1 MHWLELWARGRRS
14 GHTFGVAT
22 TSPPLPPIP
31 TVTTIDGVVEAI
43 GSIIDWSISVS
54 SRLGYFA
61 AMYKRITIAIGTAV
75 SQGEFQDG
83 PRMQRFDVA
92 FATRYFDALNG
103 YFHPTQFAKPTRS
116 WRANVRCGQQAG
128 ANHPAALVGRCGCAY
143 RSGSRHRRSNGGSR
157 RKAGG
162 AAQRLQHSQRGVS
175 QPGQRGSQR
184 PQ

>member
-1 MHWLELWARGRRS
+1 MGRE
-14 GHTFGVAT
+14 GKGGPAILPGVAT

-61 AMYKRITIAIGTAV
+61 AMYKRITIAICTAV

-103 YFHPTQFAKPTRS
+103 VLPPYPVREAEQRS
-116 WRANVRCGQQAG
+116 WRATFDAASRAEAIILQHLLAG
-128 ANHPAALVGRCGCAY
+128 GGGAY
-143 RSGSRHRRSNGGSR
+143 QIWISATPLERWPPG
-157 RKAGG
+157 RKAWRRCTTTSTQLTWCY
-162 AAQRLQHSQRGVS
+162 AARSEG
-175 QPGQRGSQR
+175 
-184 PQ
+184 